1 MPNVRLVIPCFNEA
15 NRLPAKEFVTFVR
28 ANPWMGLCFV
38 NDGSTDDTIGV
49 LKQIEAAASDRVD
62 VIDYPA
68 NQGKAEAVRQGVL
81 HALAHHTTDFVG
93 YFDADLAT
101 PLDQVAHLL
110 SRSGDPPAHALIF
123 GSRVRGEAADIDRKL
138 IRLLLGRVFSA
149 TAAFALNLDFHD
161 TQCGAKLF
169 SRELAKAVFDEPFI
183 SPWLFDLELF
193 ARTRVLFGDEGFA
206 NQVLEVPV
214 QKWEEKGTSRIRRSD
229 LLQVPRDLFRIWR
242 TYRGTR

>member
-68 NQGKAEAVRQGVL
+68 NQGKAEAVRQGVR
-81 HALAHHTTDFVG
+81 HALAHHTPDFVG

-101 PLDQVAHLL
+101 PLDQVAYLL
-110 SRSGDPPAHALIF
+110 GASGDPPKHALIF
-123 GSRVRGEAADIDRKL
+123 GSRVQRKDADIERKL
-138 IRLLLGRVFSA
+138 VRQLLGRVFSK
-149 TAAFALNLDFHD
+149 TAAITLNLGFHD

-169 SRELAKAVFDEPFI
+169 SAELASEVFSEPFI

-193 ARTRVLFGDEGFA
+193 ARTRALLGERTFA
-206 NQVLEVPV
+206 SSVLEVPL
-214 QKWEEKGTSRIRRSD
+214 QKWEEKGTSRIRKSD
-229 LLQVPRDLFRIWR
+229 LVQVPRDLFRIWR
-242 TYRGTR
+242 TYRT